1 MADEREERLIAELE
15 SLRALKKMSSIF
27 DFESTGEAPDRYMIL
42 FRGNGIKRDT
52 SADAEIE
59 TVELHKVELRIP
71 YSYPQRSPDIR
82 WTTPILHPN
91 VSFSGFINVKDIGLP
106 WEKDLGL
113 DVLCERLW
121 DVARLAYMNLDKAA
135 NYSAKNW
142 FEDECDL
149 ELPVDPRPLRD
160 KNAPTGSNVIR
171 YQRKGGNSPKAPAP
185 NASAPG
191 AGQDVFFIGEDT
203 PTPDL
208 PKPRRRMPV
217 RRPPPNDEDVLY
229 IGEE

>member
-1 MADEREERLIAELE
+1 MSDKREERLIAELE
-15 SLRALKKMSSIF
+15 SLRALKKTSSIF

-42 FRGNGIKRDT
+42 FRGNGITRDT
-52 SADAEIE
+52 AADAEIE
-59 TVELHKVELRIP
+59 TVDLHKIELRLP

-106 WEKDLGL
+106 WDKDLGL

-121 DVARLAYMNLDKAA
+121 DVARLAYLNVDQAA

-142 FEDECDL
+142 FEDECDI
-149 ELPVDPRPLRD
+149 ELPVDSRPLRD

-171 YQRKGGNSPKAPAP
+171 YQRKGTNGAKTAESK
-185 NASAPG
+185 
-191 AGQDVFFIGEDT
+191 AGQEVFFIGEDT
-203 PTPDL
+203 PTPDM
-208 PKPRRRMPV
+208 PKPVRRMPV
-217 RRPPPNDEDVLY
+217 RRPPPNDNDVLY
-229 IGEE
+229 IGDE